1 MKLRLSIQTIEENS
15 IYRYSILGAIVGLL
29 NLIWLSNRSMSN
41 VLILFEVIILI
52 MFMICR
58 QYSSFLALF
67 IMVTALSINIS
78 TYSGVKVFYGWNTV
92 KFFRVDLAAWIL
104 VLFALASFIFKKPK
118 VCNAGISFWR
128 FTKHFLVICLIGVV
142 VGLLSIALNDNNITN
157 IDNYWTQY
165 FAVVYIMA
173 VYPLLIIY
181 TTYYCKTREPESF
194 YKVKASII
202 GVFAGCSAQA
212 IHSLLTSTV
221 INYAGVEGIGLAV
234 SHIYFY
240 IPLALCYFF
249 YTKLNEGKIYLPVLI
264 FISVGVM
271 ITIINNANGK
281 VLLFTLFV
289 PIVWCALFQVR
300 AKITI
305 PIAIIASI
313 ASIAIVMSSSDV
325 SQNYL
330 LSQKIKSVISL
341 LNIFS
346 ENWLKNMSASPQFR
360 VTEFLNTCIELLN
373 KPWYL
378 LTGKGYLGSIVDHLD
393 MFRRIGGEFS
403 DYQWNNGTFYFLH
416 ESLNLLLL
424 NNGLMGLWLWIR
436 SFGFTIRNYKKSF
449 FVLFGG
455 IWFCVNY
462 GYSVA
467 LTTVGLAAFIIG
479 LMDINQVQNIE

>member
-1 MKLRLSIQTIEENS
+1 
-15 IYRYSILGAIVGLL
+15 
-29 NLIWLSNRSMSN
+29 
-41 VLILFEVIILI
+41 
-52 MFMICR
+52 
-58 QYSSFLALF
+58 
-67 IMVTALSINIS
+67 MVTALSINLS
-78 TYSGVKVFYGWNTV
+78 TYAGVKEFYGWNTV
-92 KFFRVDLAAWIL
+92 KFFRVDLATWIL
-104 VLFALASFIFKKPK
+104 VLFALTSFIFKKPK

-142 VGLLSIALNDNNITN
+142 VGLLSIAFNDNNITN

-212 IHSLLTSTV
+212 IYSLLTSTV

-240 IPLALCYFF
+240 IPLALCFFF
-249 YTKLNEGKIYLPVLI
+249 YTRLNEGKLYLPVLVL
-264 FISVGVM
+264 ISVGVL
-271 ITIINNANGK
+271 ITITNNVNGK
-281 VLLFTLFV
+281 VLLFTLFI
-289 PIVWCALFQVR
+289 PIVWCALASQAR
-300 AKITI
+300 AKTTI
-305 PIAIIASI
+305 LIAIIASLVGV
-313 ASIAIVMSSSDV
+313 AMVVSSSTA

-330 LSQKIKSVISL
+330 LSRKSKSLISL
-341 LNIFS
+341 FSIFT
-346 ENWLKNMSASPQFR
+346 ENWLGNMQASPQFR
-360 VTEFLNTCIELLN
+360 VTEFLNICIEIIK

-378 LTGKGYLGSIVDHLD
+378 LTGKGYLGSIVDHLG

-424 NNGLMGLWLWIR
+424 NNGLIGLWLWIR

-467 LTTVGLAAFIIG
+467 ITTVGMTAFIIG
-479 LMDINQVQNIE
+479 LMDINPVQNIK